1 MSKETSALRRFT
13 GEVVGQ
19 FGEALGITCDYCSE
33 EAVLLPCN
41 AEGDVGRA
49 HHWCGVHDLSANRN
63 VNLCETHGIE
73 VLAENARIKI
83 DRQPKPKAVV
93 FGEESWPQEISK

>member
-1 MSKETSALRRFT
+1 
-13 GEVVGQ
+13 
-19 FGEALGITCDYCSE
+19 
-33 EAVLLPCN
+33 
-41 AEGDVGRA
+41 
-49 HHWCGVHDLSANRN
+49 VHDLSANRN
-63 VNLCETHGIE
+63 VNLCETHGIK

>member
-49 HHWCGVHDLSANRN
+49 HH
-63 VNLCETHGIE
+63 
-73 VLAENARIKI
+73 
-83 DRQPKPKAVV
+83 
-93 FGEESWPQEISK
+93 

>member
-1 MSKETSALRRFT
+1 MSKETFALRRFT

-19 FGEALGITCDYCSE
+19 FGEGIGITCADCPE

-41 AEGDVGRA
+41 AEGDAGRS
-49 HHWCGVHDLSANRN
+49 HHWGGVHDISGDRN

-73 VLAENARIKI
+73 VLAENARIIGVK
-83 DRQPKPKAVV
+83 QGKWFYSQTVQT
-93 FGEESWPQEISK
+93 ESRG